1 MGGLG
6 LLKKNRAFS
15 VFVEAQFLRKF
26 YKLSSIGQLILIYRE
41 ELSCNLN
48 AIKGLR

>member
-6 LLKKNRAFS
+6 LLKKNRKSFS

-26 YKLSSIGQLILIYRE
+26 YKLSSIGQLILIHRGI
-41 ELSCNLN
+41 EL
-48 AIKGLR
+48 